1 MQKSYMCSLSV
12 LDKVCSTSDII
23 LRRRGEGGTGS
34 RGGDNGTE
42 TETEYTVIPFE
53 DLQVGEWMYRFFGT
67 GTENEWFEGEITDID
82 VEERFFIHVIHRSW
96 LWNHYPSNDTPKFI
110 PGDKFQTEL

>member
-1 MQKSYMCSLSV
+1 MCSLSV

-42 TETEYTVIPFE
+42 TETEYRVPVAIQLF
-53 DLQVGEWMYRFFGT
+53 LLKIYKWVNGCIHGYRFFGRES
-67 GTENEWFEGEITDID
+67 ENEWFEGEITDID
-82 VEERFFIHVIHRSW
+82 VEERFF
-96 LWNHYPSNDTPKFI
+96 YPCDSQKLAV
-110 PGDKFQTEL
+110 ESL